1 MIGRGLILIEE
12 AGDKLDPHFNLTG
25 ELEKFAKDMIKTK
38 LEPGNLV
45 GGGFNYI
52 VEIEHL
58 LKDLPD
64 RLNSTLDKV
73 ERGELELNMNH
84 TGLDDLKN
92 QLSISLIVAA
102 LLVGSSIAI
111 LADKGPKIWDISAI
125 GFIGFVLSA
134 IIGVY
139 LIYKYMRN

>member
-1 MIGRGLILIEE
+1 MIGRGILLIEE

-38 LEPGNLV
+38 FEPGNLV

-92 QLSISLIVAA
+92 QLSISLIISA

-111 LADKGPKIWDISAI
+111 LADKGPKVWDISAI
-125 GFIGFVLSA
+125 GFIGFVFSA
-134 IIGVY
+134 LLGGY
-139 LIYKYMRN
+139 LVIKYIRD